1 MLNKVGLK
9 SCVFT
14 LVSVISVPSML
25 TQISYAQEGASRA
38 YADSEIIVTAKS
50 RAEKLQDVPL
60 SITALT
66 NADLNKAQI
75 RDVRDLQNVTP
86 NLSLFSGTGRNE
98 PTAWSVR
105 GLAANTSDERHQGI
119 SFFLDGIALS
129 GQLSSLDMENIER
142 VEVIKGPQSATFGRA
157 TYSGAI
163 NFVTREPTE
172 NEISGS
178 VRARGVATRGSSEPS
193 YFFNASLTAPLVDD
207 KLWLSVGGTTLRN
220 GKLGRASDTGGP
232 IGRERSDIVTGTL
245 FWRPSDTLS
254 VRLRGHYSHDKDS
267 VPAQYIQLPRDWL
280 EAGVPL
286 VKVPRGNGSFLPGVV
301 PDPDH
306 RYTADKGRA
315 GTARDRYFAS
325 LIISKDIGDHSLVYR
340 GGYFN
345 SKESRD
351 NPAFPRATGAGQDPV
366 FGDLIN
372 AEVPVITL
380 ASNVN
385 SASKSSEQ
393 FSNTSH
399 QIELLSPGDG
409 DFRWRVGAY
418 YFWEENVFNHAGY
431 VKPTNPTGYVST
443 MIVENMAGFG
453 GFDWDLLPGLTLSGE
468 GRVSHETQKY
478 PKCGTCGIPN
488 PNDGIAKSTI
498 FSPRLT
504 LNYKVAPDNMIY
516 ALYSNGVKS
525 GRFSNVAI
533 GQEQSL
539 IYAQP
544 EKLDNFEIGT
554 KNAFFDRRLILNLSG
569 FFNRVSRQQ
578 LTSSTPFIVEGTQET
593 SYITAT
599 RNVGASDIW
608 GFELESSF
616 RVTPRFILTGS
627 MGHAKQKFTNA
638 DPVIVAA
645 SSAIGF
651 PASDD
656 GSIIMKGKTQANVPA
671 WNGYVAADYVIPTE
685 NGDVSFRVD
694 GAYRGSFYGDLG
706 NNVVIKSSWTLNSK
720 VTWTAGNLD
729 LSMFGRNLN
738 GNKRAIGTGLA
749 GGMTTCG
756 FVEMNTAVY
765 GSNQQCMHVTPRRP
779 REIGVE
785 VGYRF

>member
-1 MLNKVGLK
+1 
-9 SCVFT
+9 
-14 LVSVISVPSML
+14 ML

-38 YADSEIIVTAKS
+38 AADHEIIVTAKS

-66 NADLNKAQI
+66 NADLNNAQI

-163 NFVTREPTE
+163 NFVTREPTS
-172 NEISGS
+172 NEITGS
-178 VRARGVATRGSSEPS
+178 VRARGAATRGSSEPS
-193 YFFNASLTAPLVDD
+193 YFFNASLTAPLVEDQ
-207 KLWLSVGGTTLRN
+207 LWLSVGGTTLRN

-245 FWRPSDTLS
+245 FWRPNDTLS
-254 VRLRGHYSHDKDS
+254 VRVRGHYSHDKDS
-267 VPAQYIQLPRDWL
+267 VPSQYIQLPRDWL

-286 VKVPRGNGSFLPGVV
+286 VYVPRGQGSFLPGVV

-306 RYTADKGRA
+306 RYTADKGLA
-315 GTARDRYFAS
+315 GTERDRYFAS
-325 LIISKDIGDHSLVYR
+325 LIISQDVGDYSLVYR

-345 SKESRD
+345 SKEKRAM
-351 NPAFPRATGAGQDPV
+351 PAFPRASGVGQDPI
-366 FGDLIN
+366 FGDLIG
-372 AEVPVITL
+372 ADPAQITVGG
-380 ASNVN
+380 NVN
-385 SASKSSEQ
+385 SASRAAEQ

-399 QIELLSPGDG
+399 QIELLSPGDNA
-409 DFRWRVGAY
+409 FRWRLGAY
-418 YFWEENVFNHAGY
+418 YFWEENVFDHAGY
-431 VKPTNPTGYVST
+431 ITAGNPSGRVST
-443 MIVENMAGFG
+443 MIVENLAAFG

-468 GRVSHETQKY
+468 GRVAQESQQY
-478 PKCGTCGIPN
+478 PKCLSCGVPN
-488 PNDGIAKSTI
+488 LSDGNAKSTT

-525 GRFSNVAI
+525 GRFSNVTPE
-533 GQEQSL
+533 GESQTL
-539 IYAQP
+539 LYAQP

-554 KNAFFDRRLILNLSG
+554 KNAFFDRRLVLNLSG
-569 FFNRVSRQQ
+569 FFNRVTRQQ
-578 LTSSTPFIVEGTQET
+578 LTSSTPYIVEGTTST
-593 SYITAT
+593 SYLTAT

-616 RVTPRFILTGS
+616 RVTPRFTLTGS

-638 DPVIVAA
+638 DPVVVAA
-645 SSAIGF
+645 SSSIGF
-651 PASDD
+651 PISDD

-685 NGDVSFRVD
+685 NGDVSFRLD
-694 GAYRGSFYGDLG
+694 GTYRGSFYGDLG

-738 GNKRAIGTGLA
+738 GNKRTTGMGLA
-749 GGMTTCG
+749 GGTTACG
-756 FVEMNTAVY
+756 FVELDTAVY